1 MSQHKTT
8 EQICKKKK
16 KHSRHRKRQYKM
28 DTSGGNIYTVQNK
41 PTEKKLDVILDLY
54 YKVMK
59 ISFKIIPK
67 TVNIK

>member
-1 MSQHKTT
+1 
-8 EQICKKKK
+8 
-16 KHSRHRKRQYKM
+16 M